1 MKNTVRAGVAALA
14 FMGLVAQPMV
24 ANAGAWPCEPAATA
38 GNETGPRR
46 WGIGGFLCAGLAMG
60 KQDVEGRTT
69 HKDRAHALIA
79 CAFPPIGLAKLIH
92 HQPI

>member
-1 MKNTVRAGVAALA
+1 
-14 FMGLVAQPMV
+14 
-24 ANAGAWPCEPAATA
+24 
-38 GNETGPRR
+38 
-46 WGIGGFLCAGLAMG
+46 MG